1 MGPRALAGAV
11 ALRWKDLVL
20 MSPRPGSD
28 ARVYLTP
35 LATLIGLGLC
45 AAALYRSGGA
55 HAGGRAVELPAPP
68 PAQIVEARAKDRPP
82 TSHGLRDL
90 FRPYL
95 QAAATRCGLEAA
107 IAGNP
112 EIAAA
117 ELPLSL
123 TVAANGQV
131 MEAAPAGRA
140 RVFGVDGA
148 ARPFELGEDRARCY
162 AGLVRDWV
170 RFSAAEAPSRFE
182 APLRMIDAQ

>member
-1 MGPRALAGAV
+1 V
-11 ALRWKDLVL
+11 ALRWKDFVL
-20 MSPRPGSD
+20 MSPRLGSD

-45 AAALYRSGGA
+45 AVALYRSGGA
-55 HAGGRAVELPAPP
+55 RAGGHAVELRAPP
-68 PAQIVEARAKDRPP
+68 PAQIVAARAKDRRA

-95 QAAATRCGLEAA
+95 QAAATRCGLETAL
-107 IAGNP
+107 AGNP
-112 EIAAA
+112 EIAVA

-123 TVAANGQV
+123 TVASNGQV
-131 MEAAPAGRA
+131 TEAAPTGSA

-148 ARPFELGEDRARCY
+148 ARPFDLGEDRARCY

-170 RFSAAEAPSRFE
+170 RFSAAEAPSRLE
-182 APLRMIDAQ
+182 VPLRMIDSQ

>member
-1 MGPRALAGAV
+1 
-11 ALRWKDLVL
+11 
-20 MSPRPGSD
+20 MSPGPGSD

-45 AAALYRSGGA
+45 AAALYQSEGT
-55 HAGGRAVELPAPP
+55 HAGGRAVKLPAPA
-68 PAQIVEARAKDRPP
+68 PAQIVAARAKDRPP

-107 IAGNP
+107 LAGKP
-112 EIAAA
+112 EIAVA

-131 MEAAPAGRA
+131 TDAAPAGSA

-148 ARPFELGEDRARCY
+148 ARPFDLGEDRARCY

-170 RFSAAEAPSRFE
+170 HFSAAEAPSRFE

>member
-1 MGPRALAGAV
+1 
-11 ALRWKDLVL
+11 
-20 MSPRPGSD
+20 MSSSLGSD

-55 HAGGRAVELPAPP
+55 RAGGHPAALPPPP
-68 PAQIVEARAKDRPP
+68 PAQIVAAPAKERPP

-95 QAAATRCGLEAA
+95 QAAATRCRLDPSLAR
-107 IAGNP
+107 NP
-112 EIAAA
+112 DVAVV

-131 MEAAPAGRA
+131 TEATPAGSA

-148 ARPFELGEDRARCY
+148 ARPFDLGEERARCY

-170 RFSAAEAPSRFE
+170 RFSAAEAPSRLD